1 MNLPIN
7 STPSHA
13 LMEIAPAP
21 GHEASHAV
29 PAADAAALSLV
40 FLLVFCVVCFAC
52 GAAILGKRERK
63 ATVQDPDGVP
73 DNAEPAKNGRQ
84 DENKPGRTQW
94 ERDGDWWKR

>member
-52 GAAILGKRERK
+52 GAAILGKRER
-63 ATVQDPDGVP
+63 TVTRQDPDNSTGETER
-73 DNAEPAKNGRQ
+73 ASNGSQGETAQSRS
-84 DENKPGRTQW
+84 EW
-94 ERDGDWWKR
+94 EREADWWKR